1 MERKKKPRP
10 NTISAMVAAAGGD
23 PKDHYVDENSWLEV
37 IDYAK
42 NLGVTPKEI
51 FDYTQKTRGNTYKTK
66 TSTMRIGCLIYDTLK
81 KKSKLSK
88 RSRIINLRKKIELI
102 EPKYKKFND
111 QKLYENA
118 NHALNRTPSFV
129 LFDSDVREDL
139 F

>member
-1 MERKKKPRP
+1 MERKKKPRA

-51 FDYTQKTRGNTYKTK
+51 FDYTQKTKGNTYKTK

-81 KKSKLSK
+81 KKSKLST
-88 RSRIINLRKKIELI
+88 RSRRIKTDPWGHELVRVKQVWTLRCNV
-102 EPKYKKFND
+102 P
-111 QKLYENA
+111 
-118 NHALNRTPSFV
+118 
-129 LFDSDVREDL
+129 DSYSGVIGSH
-139 F
+139 

>member
-66 TSTMRIGCLIYDTLK
+66 TYTQIQLQDNFY
-81 KKSKLSK
+81 
-88 RSRIINLRKKIELI
+88 
-102 EPKYKKFND
+102 
-111 QKLYENA
+111 
-118 NHALNRTPSFV
+118 FV
-129 LFDSDVREDL
+129 PHCF
-139 F
+139 

>member
-1 MERKKKPRP
+1 MERKKKPRA
-10 NTISAMVAAAGGD
+10 NTISAMVAAAGGN
-23 PKDHYVDENSWLEV
+23 PKDHFVDENDWSEV

-42 NLGVTPKEI
+42 TLGVTPKEI

-81 KKSKLSK
+81 KKSKLST
-88 RSRIINLRKKIELI
+88 RSRIINLRKKIEVI
-102 EPKYKKFND
+102 EPKYKKFSD

-118 NHALNRTPSFV
+118 NHAHKRTPSFV
-129 LFDSDVREDL
+129 LWDSDVREDL